1 MKKPDGGPA
10 YPTHKRI
17 TENYMDA
24 AGYGRSRDLS
34 VLVGGLTI
42 RDYFAAQALQAI
54 IISRG
59 HTEDRGWPTYAEV
72 DAYRLA
78 DAMIAERNKS

>member
-42 RDYFAAQALQAI
+42 RDYFAAKAMQGLLVDPDRADQ
-54 IISRG
+54 SR
-59 HTEDRGWPTYAEV
+59 EECA
-72 DAYRLA
+72 RLSYLMA